1 MSILHFYLIFILII
15 FNLFNLFLIKFLSKK
30 YNLYDE
36 PNHRKLHTEPTS
48 YLGGILFFLSNF
60 IYLTYFKTYLF
71 ESHFLIYNFSHI
83 YSLIFI
89 SSLIFFIGLLD
100 DKIDLN
106 PLKKTI
112 IFIILISSAV
122 LIDSELVISKLN
134 FEIINK
140 TLNLKG
146 FSVLFTILCIYIF
159 INSCN
164 MYDGADLQ
172 LGLYFL
178 IVIFYLIFK
187 SGYVNIFIPLI
198 IPLIIFLL
206 ANFKKFC
213 FLGNN
218 GSHFLG
224 YIIAAFIIKFY
235 NIGILFHVEQVLI
248 LMLVPGLDLVR
259 LFFSR
264 LLNNRKFFV
273 SDLNHIHHI
282 LSKNRSKY
290 SVQLIII
297 IMNISPII
305 VGELTGSYLAGI
317 IIGILSYYFIIF
329 KKVLT

>member
-1 MSILHFYLIFILII
+1 MNILQVYLLLILII
-15 FNLFNLFLIKFLSKK
+15 FNLFNLFLIKFLSRK

-36 PNHRKLHTEPTS
+36 PNHRKQHTKPIP

-60 IYLTYFKTYLF
+60 FYLAYFKTYLF
-71 ESHFLIYNFSHI
+71 ESHFLIYNFSNI

-112 IFIILISSAV
+112 IFIIFISSAV

-134 FEIINK
+134 FEVVNK
-140 TLNLKG
+140 SLNLKG
-146 FSVLFTILCIYIF
+146 FSVMFTVLCIYIF

-172 LGLYFL
+172 LGLYFS

-187 SGYVNIFIPLI
+187 SGYVNFFIPI
-198 IPLIIFLL
+198 IVPLLIFLI

-224 YIIAAFIIKFY
+224 YLISLFVIKFY
-235 NIGILFHVEQVLI
+235 NIDILLYVEQVML

-264 LLNNRKFFV
+264 LLNNRKFFE

-282 LSKNRSKY
+282 LSKNRSKF
-290 SVQLIII
+290 SVQLIILLMSI
-297 IMNISPII
+297 IPII
-305 VGELTGSYLAGI
+305 IGELTGFYLVGI
-317 IIGILSYYFIIF
+317 IFGILGYYLIIF
-329 KKVLT
+329 KKVLI

>member
-1 MSILHFYLIFILII
+1 MSILQFYLIFILII

-30 YNLYDE
+30 YYLYDE
-36 PNHRKLHTEPTS
+36 PNQRKLHTKPTS

-60 IYLTYFKTYLF
+60 FYLTYFKTYLF

-89 SSLIFFIGLLD
+89 SSLIFFVGLLD

-122 LIDSELVISKLN
+122 LIDSELVILKLN

-172 LGLYFL
+172 LGLYFF
-178 IVIFYLIFK
+178 IIIFYLIFK
-187 SGYVNIFIPLI
+187 SGYINIFIPLI
-198 IPLIIFLL
+198 IPLIIFLFG
-206 ANFKKFC
+206 NFKKFC

-224 YIIAAFIIKFY
+224 YIIAVFVIKFY
-235 NIGILFHVEQVLI
+235 NIGILLYVEQVLM

-264 LLNNRKFFV
+264 LLNNRKFFE

-290 SVQLIII
+290 LTQLIILL
-297 IMNISPII
+297 MNISPII
-305 VGELTGSYLAGI
+305 VGELTGSYFSGI

-329 KKVLT
+329 KKILT